1 MACIED
7 YDLVIGAVTLAQLGD
22 MSKRPYGRYAQ
33 GRQVCGL
40 VVGLTGAA
48 LYTLHDGK
56 TLTLSGGEAA
66 LISAASRYTVRAAG
80 EAGFA
85 HYTVNFTVLEAS
97 EGAFIPSEGIEIV
110 RANRTERWKARLDAL
125 LRAWNGRLP
134 GYALRCRSELYALL
148 SEFFDERMRGAAGGA
163 AYEKTLPALRL
174 MESRYADH
182 LTLQDLAAACAL
194 SETHFRRLF
203 RQVYGAAPIDYLLDL
218 RLKRAD
224 DLLMSGRCT
233 VAEAALETGFRDES
247 YFCRCFRRRTG
258 ISPGRRAQ
266 AAGERAQA

>member
-110 RANRTERWKARLDAL
+110 RTNRTERWKARLDAL
-125 LRAWNGRLP
+125 DPGAAEKLTVLLPVLRRFAQS
-134 GYALRCRSELYALL
+134 YAALGAAAKKTVEALL
-148 SEFFDERMRGAAGGA
+148 PE
-163 AYEKTLPALRL
+163 
-174 MESRYADH
+174 
-182 LTLQDLAAACAL
+182 LAA
-194 SETHFRRLF
+194 
-203 RQVYGAAPIDYLLDL
+203 LL
-218 RLKRAD
+218 
-224 DLLMSGRCT
+224 
-233 VAEAALETGFRDES
+233 EAAEG
-247 YFCRCFRRRTG
+247 
-258 ISPGRRAQ
+258 AMQ
-266 AAGERAQA
+266 

>member
-56 TLTLSGGEAA
+56 TLTLSG
-66 LISAASRYTVRAAG
+66 G

-163 AYEKTLPALRL
+163 VYEKTLPALRL
-174 MESRYADH
+174 MESCYADH

-247 YFCRCFRRRTG
+247 YFCRCFRRRMG

-266 AAGERAQA
+266 AAGSEARE